1 MIVFKRILE
10 FTLFVLVTFG
20 LLTICSCETPLEY
33 PCIDGTCDDIR
44 AYVVTDW
51 KRTEMASASSAE
63 NSNITLDERGY
74 YHVSMGV
81 YNPESFKKRVGIQVW
96 LDEGYIVDMNEG
108 APNYTLPDA
117 NLSFSSNYWY
127 DVYGGIFMGNRYN
140 IFSESNGQSLIPSSN
155 SSIKTAVNHELINVV
170 QSGVKW
176 FSGTSQR
183 DPGKYYSFAL
193 FHLSKRFIGDTISA
207 AVNVRIGG
215 SNFTERVE
223 KEYRFDLIIEE

>member
-10 FTLFVLVTFG
+10 FTLFALVTFG
-20 LLTICSCETPLEY
+20 LLNLCSCETPLEY
-33 PCIDGTCDDIR
+33 PCIDGTCDNIR
-44 AYVVTDW
+44 AYVVKDW
-51 KRTEMASASSAE
+51 KRAERWSASSAE
-63 NSNITLDERGY
+63 NSNIILDERGY

-81 YNPESFKKRVGIQVW
+81 NSPMDYRKRVGIQVW
-96 LDEGYIVDMNEG
+96 VDDGYIVDMNEG

-127 DVYGGIFMGNRYN
+127 DVYGGIFIGNRYR

-155 SSIKTAVNHELINVV
+155 STIKTAINHELINVV

-176 FSGTSQR
+176 FSGTSGH

-207 AVNVRIGG
+207 AVKVRIGG

-223 KEYRFDLIIEE
+223 KEYRFDMIVEE